1 MMRPLVSGTPPRG
14 NSNAMVSPGNYERL
28 LGELQ
33 LPDRILPVTPF
44 ERVSPNEARLIRRM
58 ARLAASTVVENYCNA
73 RQLDV
78 STDATRDQHAK
89 AHGCLCATFVV
100 RGDVPPALAFGVF
113 ERDKCYKAIVRF
125 SNAQGVRQSDRYPDG
140 RGMAIKLLDVPGN
153 SMLPSSAEVTSTEQ
167 DFLLTNYPVFFGKNV
182 EDYTEFLE
190 IVALPHATW
199 RASLKR
205 IARLVRFYAPRLRQ
219 LWIFLCTAL
228 QQVESPLRATYHS
241 MTPYLLGEDTVV
253 RYVATP
259 RQIPPP
265 DATGWRAPGP
275 NFLRRALLA
284 ELRPR
289 TPAPIDE
296 ASFDFCVQLRHRAR
310 PEDVEDASRPWRG
323 RHDARIP
330 LARIRIPF
338 QDFDTAARWHR
349 AETLSFNPWHCL
361 PQHRPLGG
369 LNRMRL
375 AVYCASLEVR
385 RRLNMIP
392 S

>member
-1 MMRPLVSGTPPRG
+1 MVRPLLGGMPARG
-14 NSNAMVSPGNYERL
+14 NSNAMVTPGDYERL
-28 LGELQ
+28 LRALQ
-33 LPDRILPVTPF
+33 LPDRILPLTPF
-44 ERVSPNEARLIRRM
+44 ERVSPNEASLINRM
-58 ARLAASTVVENYCNA
+58 ARLAASTVIENYCDA
-73 RQLDV
+73 RQVDV
-78 STDATRDQHAK
+78 CADAMRDQHAK

-100 RGDVPPALAFGVF
+100 RDDVPPALAVGVF
-113 ERDKCYKAIVRF
+113 ERGKCYKAIIRF
-125 SNAQGVRQSDRYPDG
+125 SNAQGVRQSDRSPDG

-153 SMLPSSAEVTSTEQ
+153 GMLSSSAEVTSTQQ

-205 IARLVRFYAPRLRQ
+205 VARLVRFYLPRLRQ
-219 LWIFLCTAL
+219 LWIFLCTAF
-228 QQVESPLRATYHS
+228 QHVESPLRATYHS
-241 MTPYLLGEDTVV
+241 MTPYLLGQDTVV
-253 RYVATP
+253 RYVAIP
-259 RQIPPP
+259 RQAPEP
-265 DATGWRAPGP
+265 DATAWRVPGP
-275 NFLRRALLA
+275 NFLRRALIA
-284 ELRPR
+284 EVRPR
-289 TPAPIDE
+289 TPAPVGE
-296 ASFDFCVQLRHRAR
+296 ASFDFCVQLRHGAR
-310 PEDVEDASRPWRG
+310 PEDVEDASRLWRG
-323 RHDARIP
+323 RDDARIP
-330 LARIRIPF
+330 LARIQIPL

-392 S
+392 T